1 MRKAYS
7 ILAVAITTTACS
19 AAVETTT
26 EQSKQQLA
34 EELSRTSLADALA
47 RKDHFMPLC
56 DANGYPLPG
65 NINPKGGGTTVMEFC
80 EAALATAKPVPTQPP
95 PVKPECPAQLNADL
109 GNITLDAAIEQRTTY
124 RPICDAEG
132 YPLCGNLNGKVIT
145 TASEFC
151 QALRYK
157 NLL

>member
-7 ILAVAITTTACS
+7 ILAVAITTSACG
-19 AAVETTT
+19 AAVETSQQTR
-26 EQSKQQLA
+26 QQLA
-34 EELSRTSLADALA
+34 EELSNTSLADALA

-65 NINPKGGGTTVMEFC
+65 NINPKGGGTTVTEFC
-80 EAALATAKPVPTQPP
+80 DAANKPAAKPDPTQPP
-95 PVKPECPAQLNADL
+95 PDMKPECPVQLN
-109 GNITLDAAIEQRTTY
+109 EQLSNMMLEYALEQYKTF
-124 RPICDAEG
+124 RPVCDKDG
-132 YPLCGNLNGKVIT
+132 YPLCGNLHFKGT

-151 QALRYK
+151 KALRDK